1 MATGHYWHLNAGAEE
16 PLKNNQLASELI
28 KLVNNH

>member
-1 MATGHYWHLNAGAEE
+1 MATGSLPLFEFRAEE
-16 PLKNNQLASELI
+16 PFKNNQLASELI